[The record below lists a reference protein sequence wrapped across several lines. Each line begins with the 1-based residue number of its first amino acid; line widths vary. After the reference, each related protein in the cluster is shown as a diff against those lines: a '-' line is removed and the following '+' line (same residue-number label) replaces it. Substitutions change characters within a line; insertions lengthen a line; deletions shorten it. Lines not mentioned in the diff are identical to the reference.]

1 MTRAIGVDI
10 GSLTTKSV
18 VLDETKIISTAV
30 VRSSEETGLSAR
42 ATIEQALK
50 QIGLSFDSG
59 INVVATGIGS
69 KSVSFS
75 QSKSLTTC
83 LARGVN
89 SLFPTARMVIDM
101 GAESSTVIKI
111 NQRGRFIDWQSQ
123 DKCAAGTG
131 VFLEQ
136 MAKLMS
142 ISIAEMDELS
152 FRAKSPPEITNTCAV
167 FAESEVIS
175 HIHRVPATLK
185 EDIVAGIYRSVLGRI
200 ISMCKR
206 IGIEREVVATGGVAL
221 NKGIISIL
229 SKELGFEILVPE
241 NPQIVAALGAAII
254 AHETPPAGVKV

>member
-1 MTRAIGVDI
+1 MITAIGVDI

-18 VLDETKIISTAV
+18 VLNETKIISTAI
-30 VRSSEETGLSAR
+30 VRSSEETELSAL
-42 ATIEQALK
+42 ATIEQALQ
-50 QIGLSFDSG
+50 QIGLSFDKG
-59 INVVATGIGS
+59 VNVVATGLGS

-89 SLFPTARMVIDM
+89 SLFPKARMAIDM
-101 GAESSTVIKI
+101 GAESSTIIKI
-111 NQRGRFIDWQSQ
+111 NERGRLTDWQSQ

-131 VFLEQ
+131 IFLEQ
-136 MAKLMS
+136 IAKLMS
-142 ISIAEMDELS
+142 ISIAEMDALS
-152 FRAKSPPEITNTCAV
+152 FLAKSPPEITNTCAV

-175 HIHRVPATLK
+175 HIHRVPATSK
-185 EDIVAGIYRSVLGRI
+185 EDIAAGIYRSVLGRI

-221 NKGIISIL
+221 NQGIISIL
-229 SKELGFEILVPE
+229 SKELGFDLLVPE

-254 AHETPPAGVKV
+254 ARETMGVKA